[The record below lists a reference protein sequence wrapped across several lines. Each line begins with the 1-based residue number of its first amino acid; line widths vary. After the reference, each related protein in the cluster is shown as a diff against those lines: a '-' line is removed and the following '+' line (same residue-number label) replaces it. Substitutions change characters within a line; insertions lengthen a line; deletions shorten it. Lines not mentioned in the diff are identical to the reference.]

1 MQRRIS
7 AAVLSLAAACVLHVS
22 PALAQFDGA
31 SPITGDLKTGF
42 ETITEEQAEDWLSLL
57 AGPKFQGRGTGQTG
71 YTKAAF
77 WVAGK
82 AAEFGLEPKGEGN
95 TYFQYLPMT
104 KRSVD
109 PTQTTLSGPKGLRIK
124 AEGNLGFDRTTDV
137 PEVAG
142 QVVFLTVKG
151 NVRQMPEGVDLRDK
165 FVIYTA
171 DETAQRLASFII
183 GRAGPVAAL
192 QVTEDEPVYASQLS
206 GGGRRS
212 RGGSSI
218 GGTITRDAALELVEA
233 VGGEADWLDVDKA
246 EETEAHE
253 VDEEVSLQLRVR
265 EESAGAPNVVAW
277 LPGSD
282 PELRD
287 EFIIIGAHL
296 DHLGMRGDTMYPGAD
311 DNGSGSTAV
320 LSIARAM
327 AENPVKPKRSILF
340 MWFTGEEMGLLGS
353 AYFANNPTLSLDNVV
368 CMFNMDM
375 VGRDEETE
383 EETAEENRK
392 TLHLIGS
399 KRGDPELHE
408 TLMDANEFVNFEF
421 EYDQESVFGRSDQAS
436 FYRKG
441 IPVAFVFGGFHP
453 DYHQPTDKPAKINY
467 TKIASTARFFYVAL
481 HMAADHGKYERIET
495 VEQ

>member
-1 MQRRIS
+1 MQTRIS
-7 AAVLSLAAACVLHVS
+7 AGLLVLAACVLCAS
-22 PALAQFDGA
+22 PAFAQFEGA
-31 SPITGDLKTGF
+31 SPITADLKTGF

-109 PTQTTLSGPKGLRIK
+109 PTQTTLTGPNGLVIEAK
-124 AEGNLGFDRTTDV
+124 GNLGFDRTTDV
-137 PEVAG
+137 PQVAG
-142 QVVFLTVKG
+142 KVVFLTMKG
-151 NVRQMPEGVDLRDK
+151 NVRQMPEGIDLRDK

-171 DETAQRLASFII
+171 DRTAQRRASFVI

-192 QVTEDEPVYASQLS
+192 QVTEGEPVYASQLVR
-206 GGGRRS
+206 GGRRG

-218 GGTITRDAALELVEA
+218 GGTISRDAAVKLIEA
-233 VGGEADWLDVDKA
+233 VSGDTDWLDVEKA
-246 EETEAHE
+246 EGTESHA
-253 VDEEVSLQLRVR
+253 VDAEVSLQLRVR
-265 EESAGAPNVVAW
+265 EESAGAPNVLAW

-296 DHLGMRGDTMYPGAD
+296 DHLGMRGDTVYPGAD
-311 DNGSGSTAV
+311 DNGSGSTAI

-327 AENPVKPKRSILF
+327 TENPVKPKRSILF
-340 MWFTGEEMGLLGS
+340 MWFTGEEIGLLGS
-353 AYFANNPTLSLDNVV
+353 AHFANNPTLPLENAV

-375 VGRDEETE
+375 IGRDEETE
-383 EETAEENRK
+383 NETAEENRK

-399 KRGDPELHE
+399 KRGDPDLHE
-408 TLMDANEFVNFEF
+408 TLMDANKFVNFEF

-441 IPVAFVFGGFHP
+441 LSVAFVFGGFHP

-467 TKIASTARFFYVAL
+467 NKIASTARFFYVAL
-481 HMAADHGKYERIET
+481 HMAAEHGKYDRVD
-495 VEQ
+495 VEEK